1 MKVLSNKLLL
11 VSPVIAL
18 LAVFIFS
25 LVLYPSATMKPANLP
40 IAVVNLDE
48 GVKIPDGTELKL
60 GEQILGQISQATFAA
75 GTNGNAAPVKWVTVG
90 SEAEAIEG
98 LNEQIY
104 YGALVIPADFSA
116 KQASLRS
123 PEPQQA
129 QVEVWVNQGMNAT
142 AAGVV
147 TQMMNGML
155 AHMNN
160 MISSQLVAELE
171 AKGVTLMPSHAATI
185 ASPIAGKITNVNETG
200 ASPSRGN
207 APVSLFQPIWM
218 ASIAGA
224 AISTLVISQL
234 STGASR
240 REKGMARISQV
251 VIGIILAVLSG
262 FGMAWLAQHF
272 LNLDVPS
279 VADLGWFLALT
290 VFAFF
295 LMISAV
301 LSWTGIKGIVLFVLL
316 LFFGAPLL
324 ALPVEFMNGFYRDW
338 VHSWL
343 PMRFMV
349 DGVREL
355 FFFGQGFQWSGP
367 AAILAAIAGG
377 SFIVLLLSVFK
388 PSKA

>member
-1 MKVLSNKLLL
+1 
-11 VSPVIAL
+11 
-18 LAVFIFS
+18 
-25 LVLYPSATMKPANLP
+25 
-40 IAVVNLDE
+40 
-48 GVKIPDGTELKL
+48 
-60 GEQILGQISQATFAA
+60 
-75 GTNGNAAPVKWVTVG
+75 
-90 SEAEAIEG
+90 
-98 LNEQIY
+98 
-104 YGALVIPADFSA
+104 
-116 KQASLRS
+116 
-123 PEPQQA
+123 
-129 QVEVWVNQGMNAT
+129 
-142 AAGVV
+142 
-147 TQMMNGML
+147 
-155 AHMNN
+155 
-160 MISSQLVAELE
+160 
-171 AKGVTLMPSHAATI
+171 
-185 ASPIAGKITNVNETG
+185 
-200 ASPSRGN
+200 
-207 APVSLFQPIWM
+207 
-218 ASIAGA
+218 
-224 AISTLVISQL
+224 
-234 STGASR
+234 
-240 REKGMARISQV
+240 
-251 VIGIILAVLSG
+251 
-262 FGMAWLAQHF
+262 MAWLAQHF

-279 VADLGWFLALT
+279 VVDLGWFLALT